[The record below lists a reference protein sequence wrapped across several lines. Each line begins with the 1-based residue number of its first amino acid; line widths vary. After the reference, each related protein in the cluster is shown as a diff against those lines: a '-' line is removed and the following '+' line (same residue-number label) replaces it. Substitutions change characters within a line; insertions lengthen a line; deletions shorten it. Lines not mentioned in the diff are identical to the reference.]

1 MNYKQTIFFF
11 LLSFSLIGCL
21 AQKKNAKLDLKID
34 EKNSLTIEGKI
45 LENKN
50 SSKDFYILLF
60 KETINNNT
68 KVRRLVHFSTHS
80 KAEPFKINVNPGTY
94 FLYACQNKEN
104 ITDKRVGYEFN
115 SKKIILNKD
124 TIKKHIIVQMP
135 NLPVLIDEKNIL
147 ISTTNDYSIF
157 TKFNQ
162 TVTTNLNDPIFD
174 RKNASTGLWNPLA
187 FYAKIGGGLY
197 FLEKFSKN
205 KTAILFVH
213 GMSGTPKDF
222 SHIIE
227 NIDKN
232 KYQIIMYYYA
242 SGANLYYSVDGL
254 TNSIKKIKEKFKIKK
269 LVVIAHSMGGLV
281 SRGFINNINSTLR
294 IEKYIT
300 LSTPWNGQKF
310 AAYGGEFASRLVPSF
325 GNMIPGS
332 VFQTNIL
339 NKPFAK
345 ELKHY
350 LFFGYKGR
358 SSLVL
363 DNSNDG
369 VISLSS
375 QLYSKAQSQADFIF
389 AYDATHSSILKSKEV
404 INQINNILNK

>member
-1 MNYKQTIFFF
+1 
-11 LLSFSLIGCL
+11 
-21 AQKKNAKLDLKID
+21 
-34 EKNSLTIEGKI
+34 
-45 LENKN
+45 
-50 SSKDFYILLF
+50 
-60 KETINNNT
+60 
-68 KVRRLVHFSTHS
+68 
-80 KAEPFKINVNPGTY
+80 
-94 FLYACQNKEN
+94 
-104 ITDKRVGYEFN
+104 
-115 SKKIILNKD
+115 
-124 TIKKHIIVQMP
+124 
-135 NLPVLIDEKNIL
+135 
-147 ISTTNDYSIF
+147 
-157 TKFNQ
+157 
-162 TVTTNLNDPIFD
+162 
-174 RKNASTGLWNPLA
+174 
-187 FYAKIGGGLY
+187 
-197 FLEKFSKN
+197 
-205 KTAILFVH
+205 
-213 GMSGTPKDF
+213 MSGTPKDF

-254 TNSIKKIKEKFKIKK
+254 TNSINKIKEKFKIKK

-281 SRGFINNINSTLR
+281 SRGFINNISSTLR

-310 AAYGGEFASRLVPSF
+310 AVYGGEFASRLVPSF
-325 GNMIPGS
+325 GNMVPGS

-389 AYDATHSSILKSKEV
+389 AYDATHSSILKSKGV
-404 INQINNILNK
+404 IYQIINKLNK